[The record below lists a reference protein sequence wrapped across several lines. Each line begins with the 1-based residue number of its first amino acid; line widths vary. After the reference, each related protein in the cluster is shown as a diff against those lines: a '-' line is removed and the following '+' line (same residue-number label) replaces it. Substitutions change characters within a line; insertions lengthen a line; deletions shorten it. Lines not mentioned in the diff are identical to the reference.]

1 MTQEEHY
8 VKYIECGIRA
18 IKLGTKKPQETNV
31 SKFFEKLREVNDGLC
46 DDLMERYKNVVEDYK
61 KREDKKL
68 FKKTW

>member
-18 IKLGTKKPQETNV
+18 IKLGTKNPQEANV
-31 SKFFEKLREVNDGLC
+31 GKYFDKLREVNDGLC
-46 DDLMERYKNVVEDYK
+46 DDLLERYKQVVDDYK
-61 KREDKKL
+61 KRENQKL

>member
-31 SKFFEKLREVNDGLC
+31 SKFFEKLREVNDG
-46 DDLMERYKNVVEDYK
+46 
-61 KREDKKL
+61 
-68 FKKTW
+68 